1 MQKREVER
9 RKHKRVFFTMKEG
22 VGISVKI
29 ADSAGESISATLLSI
44 GLGGISF
51 AVPRVKANEIKS
63 GDTVIIESIDGLK
76 TLSVIKDLHADV
88 RYVIDY
94 DVYIYISFGCEFR
107 KISDDQ
113 RKQIKLLVEERLK
126 KLDNQI

>member
-22 VGISVKI
+22 VGIRVKT
-29 ADSAGESISATLLSI
+29 ANSASDYISATLLSI

-63 GDTVIIESIDGLK
+63 GDNVTIEFIDGLK
-76 TLSVIKDLHADV
+76 TLSVIKDLQADV
-88 RYVIDY
+88 KYVIDY

-126 KLDNQI
+126 KLDNQM

>member
-22 VGISVKI
+22 VGVRIKTANTSE
-29 ADSAGESISATLLSI
+29 DPISATLLSI

-63 GDTVIIESIDGLK
+63 GDNIIIESIDGLK
-76 TLSVIKDLHADV
+76 TLSEIKNLNTDV
-88 RYVIDY
+88 KYVIDY
-94 DVYIYISFGCEFR
+94 DVYIYISFGCEFG
-107 KISDDQ
+107 KISEDQ
-113 RKQIKLLVEERLK
+113 RKQIKVLVEERLK
-126 KLDNQI
+126 RLDNQI